1 MKDNIVLIG
10 MPGVGKST
18 VGVILA
24 KTIGMNFVDTD
35 LVIQE
40 KEKKLL
46 REIIAEKGVDGF
58 LNTEETIVGNVDV
71 SNSVIATGG
80 SVVYGKK
87 AMQHLKDIGTVVYLK
102 LSLEAVS
109 ARLSDIKGR
118 GVVLKPGQTFEALY
132 DERVK
137 LYADYADITIDE
149 EGLSIEQTVEMTTS
163 LLNIKKKAGK

>member
-24 KTIGMNFVDTD
+24 KTLGMNFVDTD
-35 LVIQE
+35 LVIQK

-46 REIIAEKGVDGF
+46 REIISEKGVDGF
-58 LNTEETIVGNVDV
+58 LNTEETIVGNVNA

-80 SVVYGKK
+80 SVVYGRK

-132 DERVK
+132 DERVR
-137 LYADYADITIDE
+137 LYEEYADITIDE
-149 EGLSIEQTVEMTTS
+149 EGLTIEQTVEMTTD
-163 LLNIKKKAGK
+163 LLNIK

>member
-24 KTIGMNFVDTD
+24 KTLGMNFVDTD
-35 LVIQE
+35 LVIQK

-46 REIIAEKGVDGF
+46 REIISEKGVDGF
-58 LNTEETIVGNVDV
+58 LNTEETIVGNVNV

-80 SVVYGKK
+80 SVVYGRM

-102 LSLEAVS
+102 LSLKAVS

-132 DERVK
+132 DERVR
-137 LYADYADITIDE
+137 LYEEYADITIDE
-149 EGLSIEQTVEMTTS
+149 EGLSIEQTVEMTTD
-163 LLNIKKKAGK
+163 LLNIK